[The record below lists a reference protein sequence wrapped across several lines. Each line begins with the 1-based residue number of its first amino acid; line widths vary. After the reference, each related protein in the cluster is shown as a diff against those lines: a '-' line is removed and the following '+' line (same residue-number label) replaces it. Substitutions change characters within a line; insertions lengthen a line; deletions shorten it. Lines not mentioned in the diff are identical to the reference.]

1 MRVWLLAALMC
12 ACAAVPAAAQQDVEG
27 SKDHPMVSRFP
38 GYYIEEY
45 DAQDFSN
52 FEFDNGGD
60 GIKVEGRYWRIEYWL
75 QDGRKKGGPVEIAR
89 NYLNTF
95 TSRGGSKVYDDVD
108 ASGGTLVAKLPADGK
123 NIWLEVQIS
132 DAGEVYELTI
142 VEEAAM
148 TQQVEFTAME
158 LAKALNET
166 GSVALHNIQFD
177 TGKATITSASSSAL
191 APVGE
196 LLKSDTSLT
205 LEIQGHTD
213 NVGAAAA
220 NLKLSQDRAAA
231 VKAYLVQNF
240 GIAADRLTTAGFG
253 DTKPIADNTSDAG
266 RAQNRRVEL
275 VKK

>member
-1 MRVWLLAALMC
+1 MRVWVFAIAMC
-12 ACAAVPAAAQQDVEG
+12 AATAVMGRAQDVEG

-45 DAQDFSN
+45 DAQDFAN
-52 FEFDNGGD
+52 FEFQNGAD
-60 GIKVEGRYWRIEYWL
+60 GFKVEGKYWRIEYWL
-75 QDGRKKGGPVEIAR
+75 QEGKKKGGPLEIAR
-89 NYLNTF
+89 NYLNAF
-95 TSRGGSKVYDDVD
+95 TSRGGSKVYEDVD
-108 ASGGTLVAKLPADGK
+108 AGGGTLVAKLPTAGK
-123 NIWLEVQIS
+123 NIWLQVEIS
-132 DAGEVYELTI
+132 NEGEVYDLTI

-158 LAKALNET
+158 LAKALNDT

-196 LLKSDTSLT
+196 LLKNDTSLK

-213 NVGAAAA
+213 NVGGAAA